1 MSDMSTFDNAELL
14 QQALSARRNAYAP
27 YSHFQVGAVLV
38 TAEGQCFSGC
48 NIENAS
54 YSLTVCA
61 ERSAIFGAVS
71 AGFRQFRKIAIVG
84 GMTEEDARTQSCP
97 PCGACLQVLAEFCP
111 PEFPVCVCGKTA
123 DGKVIT
129 RKPILPS
136 EEELERNTRSKS
148 AKLRVFEKIES

>member
-1 MSDMSTFDNAELL
+1 M
-14 QQALSARRNAYAP
+14 
-27 YSHFQVGAVLV
+27 LV

-111 PEFPVCVCGKTA
+111 PEFPVVLA
-123 DGKVIT
+123 D
-129 RKPILPS
+129 REYQLREFLPRQFR
-136 EEELERNTRSKS
+136 L
-148 AKLRVFEKIES
+148 

>member
-84 GMTEEDARTQSCP
+84 GMTGEDART
-97 PCGACLQVLAEFCP
+97 
-111 PEFPVCVCGKTA
+111 
-123 DGKVIT
+123 
-129 RKPILPS
+129 
-136 EEELERNTRSKS
+136 
-148 AKLRVFEKIES
+148 

>member
-38 TAEGQCFSGC
+38 TAEGQYFSGC

-111 PEFPVCVCGKTA
+111 PEFPVVLA
-123 DGKVIT
+123 D
-129 RKPILPS
+129 REYQLREFLPRQFR
-136 EEELERNTRSKS
+136 L
-148 AKLRVFEKIES
+148 

>member
-84 GMTEEDARTQSCP
+84 GMM
-97 PCGACLQVLAEFCP
+97 
-111 PEFPVCVCGKTA
+111 
-123 DGKVIT
+123 
-129 RKPILPS
+129 
-136 EEELERNTRSKS
+136 
-148 AKLRVFEKIES
+148 

>member
-27 YSHFQVGAVLV
+27 YSHFQVGAVLI

-84 GMTEEDARTQSCP
+84 GMTEEDARALLVS
-97 PCGACLQVLAEFCP
+97 GFADNVSKEL
-111 PEFPVCVCGKTA
+111 PVEYAVEMNNL
-123 DGKVIT
+123 IQ
-129 RKPILPS
+129 
-136 EEELERNTRSKS
+136 LEMKGS
-148 AKLRVFEKIES
+148 IG